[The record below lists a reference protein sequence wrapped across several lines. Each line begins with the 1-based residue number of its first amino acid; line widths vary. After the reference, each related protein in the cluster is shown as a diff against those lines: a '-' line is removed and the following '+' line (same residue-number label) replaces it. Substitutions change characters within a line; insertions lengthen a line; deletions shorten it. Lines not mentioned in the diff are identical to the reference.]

1 MNLAWPWAL
10 WLCLPVLMAAVKAW
24 FRPPPALR
32 FPDTRH
38 LWKDRRTETVRR
50 LPLALEI
57 VACLLLVLAAARP
70 QQVRTVV
77 CEERQAV
84 DVMLVLDISGSMAAV
99 DMGADTPPEQA
110 AARPT
115 RLACA
120 RREIER
126 LVAARPED
134 RFGLVVFA
142 RRPYPA
148 CPLTFDHEL
157 LRSRLAT
164 LTSDLLDDGTGMTAA
179 IALAA
184 MHVRASP
191 SPHRVMILLTDGRDN
206 VPADVPPEAAA
217 AMAAQNRI
225 SLYVVGIGS
234 DSAVMPVPTLAGV
247 QYRPVETPLDEPR
260 LRTMAARG
268 GGLYF
273 AAGDHQR
280 FAEAMARIEALE
292 KGRLVRSVRRP
303 VREFFPALTLAAI
316 ALLGLAFG
324 LARTA
329 SRALP

>member
-10 WLCLPVLMAAVKAW
+10 WLCVPVLAAAAKAW
-24 FRPPPALR
+24 TRRPPALR

-38 LWKDRRTETVRR
+38 LWHDRRAEAVRR

-57 VACLLLVLAAARP
+57 VAGLLLVLAAARP

-77 CEERQAV
+77 REERQAV
-84 DVMLVLDISGSMAAV
+84 DVMLVLDVSGSMDAV
-99 DMGADTPPEQA
+99 DIGADAPPEQA
-110 AARPT
+110 ATRPT

-126 LVAARPED
+126 LVATRPED

-148 CPLTFDHEL
+148 CPLTFDHAL
-157 LRSRLAT
+157 LRSRLEA
-164 LTSDLLDDGTGMTAA
+164 LTSDLLDDGTGLTAA

-184 MHVRASP
+184 VHLRASP

-217 AMAAQNRI
+217 AIAAQNRI
-225 SLYVVGIGS
+225 SVYVVGIGS
-234 DSAVMPVPTLAGV
+234 ASAVVPVPTLAGV

-260 LRTMAARG
+260 LRSLAARG

-273 AAGDHQR
+273 PAGDDER
-280 FAEAMARIEALE
+280 FAAAMARIETLE
-292 KGRLVRSVRRP
+292 KGRLVRSVQRP